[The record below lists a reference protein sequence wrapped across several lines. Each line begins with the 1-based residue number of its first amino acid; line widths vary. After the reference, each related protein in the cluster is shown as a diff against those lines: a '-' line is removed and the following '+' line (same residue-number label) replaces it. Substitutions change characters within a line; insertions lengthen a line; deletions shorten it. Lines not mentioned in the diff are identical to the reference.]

1 MGLTKYKL
9 GKLIEQCNNRN
20 TDEEYTADD
29 VRGIS
34 TGKEFIETKANMDG
48 VSLTSYKIV
57 KENEFAYVADTSRR
71 GDKIAVAFNRNE
83 GNILISSIYTVFYV
97 SKPELLLSDYLFM
110 FFNRSEFDRYSRFNS
125 WGSARETFSWEDM
138 CDMEV
143 DLPPLSIQQ
152 KYVDIYNAMLA
163 NQQSYERGL
172 EDLKLVCDAYID
184 DLRKKLSHRKL
195 GSYISM
201 CENKND
207 DLVYGID
214 AVRGVS
220 IEKKFIDTKAN
231 MEGVSLKPYE
241 IVNPNEFA
249 YVTVTSRNGEKIS
262 LARNNSNE
270 VYICS
275 SSYIVFK
282 VNDRFQF
289 SSGLNVFNIV
299 YESSIRNRIIANSE
313 NVDPTIVINVLREL
327 AFYMHFGKK
336 NYVGIDEITNVVET
350 YKKNYRQKVNIRFF
364 IDATIRA
371 KILVD
376 VDDEIRF
383 KDHTLV
389 AYFVAQ
395 ALNQKYHQDE
405 DINDYLDY
413 LLKNLCFSINSDI
426 VLFLALITNNPKFI
440 NVIING
446 AIKHFEKKEELS
458 FDAENIKFLLDTTIP
473 VKNSLP
479 NEEERKQ
486 RDEVLAKQEED
497 AKFSDLIELV
507 NEYDYSEEDLLKIEN
522 QIMISFKYLEILS
535 KTLPAFCQNM
545 KVEQQDVLV
554 SLIYRCPNQFLFDV
568 LKDIG
573 DNFEAFCNEVYED
586 ISALRQEKNIAEVNI
601 NSVKHMIEQISAVL
615 VMALYQVVAA
625 TSSSEQTITALN
637 EFNYNSNS
645 NYKLQNLMMISRVAD
660 VTTFSRRAQELNRE
674 LENKIEKSIIKYTVR
689 EYLLRNNVE
698 IYGEAQ
704 SLIDCFFGG
713 QTSQKLKMEIA
724 KKRIIEKDRT

>member
-282 VNDRFQF
+282 VND
-289 SSGLNVFNIV
+289 
-299 YESSIRNRIIANSE
+299 
-313 NVDPTIVINVLREL
+313 TREL
-327 AFYMHFGKK
+327 LPEYLSMLFERSEFNRYSRFNSWGSARETFDWEEMCD
-336 NYVGIDEITNVVET
+336 VRIPVPDIEI
-350 YKKNYRQKVNIRFF
+350 QQDIVNIF
-364 IDATIRA
+364 
-371 KILVD
+371 
-376 VDDEIRF
+376 E
-383 KDHTLV
+383 
-389 AYFVAQ
+389 AY
-395 ALNQKYHQDE
+395 NTRK
-405 DINDYLDY
+405 DINEK
-413 LLKNLCFSINSDI
+413 LK
-426 VLFLALITNNPKFI
+426 A
-440 NVIING
+440 
-446 AIKHFEKKEELS
+446 
-458 FDAENIKFLLDTTIP
+458 
-473 VKNSLP
+473 
-479 NEEERKQ
+479 
-486 RDEVLAKQEED
+486 
-497 AKFSDLIELV
+497 
-507 NEYDYSEEDLLKIEN
+507 
-522 QIMISFKYLEILS
+522 QI
-535 KTLPAFCQNM
+535 
-545 KVEQQDVLV
+545 
-554 SLIYRCPNQFLFDV
+554 
-568 LKDIG
+568 KDICPILIKG
-573 DNFEAFCNEVYED
+573 SIEEA
-586 ISALRQEKNIAEVNI
+586 RKT
-601 NSVKHMIEQISAVL
+601 K
-615 VMALYQVVAA
+615 
-625 TSSSEQTITALN
+625 
-637 EFNYNSNS
+637 
-645 NYKLQNLMMISRVAD
+645 
-660 VTTFSRRAQELNRE
+660 
-674 LENKIEKSIIKYTVR
+674 
-689 EYLLRNNVE
+689 
-698 IYGEAQ
+698 EA
-704 SLIDCFFGG
+704 
-713 QTSQKLKMEIA
+713 
-724 KKRIIEKDRT
+724 